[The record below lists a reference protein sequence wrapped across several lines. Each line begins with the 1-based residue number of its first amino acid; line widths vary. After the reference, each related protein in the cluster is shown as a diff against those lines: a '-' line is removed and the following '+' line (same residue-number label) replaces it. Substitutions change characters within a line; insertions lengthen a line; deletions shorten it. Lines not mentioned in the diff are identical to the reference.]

1 MKTANIKA
9 AVLSATLLGL
19 VLPGMAEEEKRTAE
33 SPRAELGNELVD
45 VRKFRISTDLALK
58 DRARKR
64 ITESQFIEMSKDEQ
78 TMILDTRSAA
88 SFALLHV
95 RGAVHL
101 NFSEMTTGSLAEKI
115 PSKKTR
121 ILIYCNNNF
130 QNEPREGR
138 PAFPAKSPGMALN
151 IPTYITLHA
160 YGYETVH
167 ELGPLLDVRSTRIP
181 LAGDKISPAPVPF
194 ATAKL

>member
-101 NFSEMTTGSLAEKI
+101 NFSEMTTGSRARRRGFSSI
-115 PSKKTR
+115 VTTTSKMSQGKVAPHFR
-121 ILIYCNNNF
+121 QRVRGWL
-130 QNEPREGR
+130 
-138 PAFPAKSPGMALN
+138 L
-151 IPTYITLHA
+151 TYPLTLHFTRT
-160 YGYETVH
+160 GMRTSMNW
-167 ELGPLLDVRSTRIP
+167 VRSLMCGARGFRLRVTKFHLPRF
-181 LAGDKISPAPVPF
+181 LSPRPNF
-194 ATAKL
+194 NHN